1 MTTRKSFIYGSDR
14 IEYEVVFEAVKS
26 SRVSIHV
33 YPDGSV
39 RVDAPEERDLP
50 EIHRA
55 VMKRAGWIKHHVDEF
70 KRQRAQALPRTYTS
84 GETVFYLGRRYQ
96 LKVKHPRGPER
107 SVKLLRGQICVET
120 GSRDRSEIKEFLAEW
135 YRSRAAD
142 VFARRFDE
150 ISDSVGWLSRL
161 PDWRLV
167 RMRKQWGS
175 CSPAGVILL
184 NPHLVKA
191 PRECIDYVISHEL
204 CHLQE
209 HNHSPRYY
217 RLLGKI
223 MPSWEGVKARL
234 DGMAELLLNE

>member
-1 MTTRKSFIYGSDR
+1 MTTRKSFIYGTDR
-14 IEYEVVFEAVKS
+14 IEYEVVYEPVKS
-26 SRVSIHV
+26 SKVSIHV

-39 RVDAPEERDLP
+39 RVDAPEERGLP

-70 KRQRAQALPRTYTS
+70 NRQRAQALPRTYTS

-96 LKVKHPRGPER
+96 LKVKNPRGTEE

-120 GSRDRSEIKEFLAEW
+120 GCRDRSEIKECLSEW
-135 YRSRAAD
+135 YRSRATD
-142 VFARRFDE
+142 VFARRFDD
-150 ISDSVGWLSRL
+150 IADRVGWLRQL
-161 PDWRLV
+161 PKWRLV
-167 RMRKQWGS
+167 RMQKQWGS

-217 RLLGKI
+217 RLLAKI